1 LSKCEISQKTSQG
14 KKIRSIRALQ
24 IFAGQENLH
33 KIAANI
39 MGLGVRLIRK
49 LSRDLPPDFL
59 QSVAHG

>member
-1 LSKCEISQKTSQG
+1 VKLARKHLKV
-14 KKIRSIRALQ
+14 KKYRSIRALQ